1 LKRIAGLDDAGR
13 GAIIG
18 PLIIAGVCIREER
31 LNELKDIGVRDSK
44 LLSPYTRERLFKEI
58 KNIVDKYEYEKL
70 EPEVVDTY
78 VKRKRRYTKL
88 NLLEAEAMAR
98 VIDKLNPSIAYV
110 DASDVSTDRFK
121 KQIAER
127 LSKSV
132 VVVSVHKAD
141 RIFVVVSAASI
152 IAKVIRDREVRKL
165 KRIFGDFGSGYPSDP
180 RTIEAIKSWIK
191 VHNKI
196 PPYTR
201 LSWKT
206 WKRLSQTTLDEI

>member
-1 LKRIAGLDDAGR
+1 MKRIAGLDDAGR